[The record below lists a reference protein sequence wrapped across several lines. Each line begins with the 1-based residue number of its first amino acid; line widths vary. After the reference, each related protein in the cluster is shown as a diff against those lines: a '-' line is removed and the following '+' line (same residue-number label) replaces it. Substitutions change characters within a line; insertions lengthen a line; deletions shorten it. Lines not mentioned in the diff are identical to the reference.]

1 MNRRQ
6 SLIVLAAAPW
16 ALACRSKTPPPE
28 ERVRALLASVESAV
42 EAGDLAPVREA
53 LSPLFSGNEGLDK
66 PSAMAMLQLRL
77 RARKQ
82 IFLLTRILDLQ
93 AALGGPAGAELLVA
107 MAAVP
112 ISGPEAL
119 PNLEADV
126 FRFQLTLEPDADAPH
141 GYRVKGAAWSPARW
155 SP

>member
-1 MNRRQ
+1 M
-6 SLIVLAAAPW
+6 LTLALAPW
-16 ALACRSKTPPPE
+16 ALACRKQAPPE
-28 ERVRALLASVESAV
+28 DRVRALLASVESAV

-53 LSPLFSGNEGLDK
+53 LSPLFSGNEGLDR

-82 IFLLTRILDLQ
+82 IFLLTRVLDVEAQ
-93 AALGGPAGAELLVA
+93 PGAPAGAELLVA

-112 ISGPEAL
+112 IAGPEAL

-126 FRFQLTLEPDADAPH
+126 YRFQLTLEEDADAPH
-141 GYRVKGAAWSPARW
+141 GYRVTAATWSPARW